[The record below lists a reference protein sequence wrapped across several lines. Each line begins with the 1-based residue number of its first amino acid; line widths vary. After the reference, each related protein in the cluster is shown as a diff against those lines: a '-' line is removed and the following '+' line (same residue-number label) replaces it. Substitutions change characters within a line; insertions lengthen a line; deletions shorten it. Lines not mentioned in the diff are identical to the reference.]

1 MKNMFSIVAVKALN
15 AVSVAAADYSG
26 QVYGNGTDTTSGPNV
41 RVDYLDRKAIQL
53 AVPDLIFS
61 SYTDAR
67 TQQRNSGKT
76 FKVPKVHHIL
86 RDINQNDQGIDGE
99 GNIIGNTSWVF
110 NNVAYVDESTAD
122 AAKVAYDATA
132 EGIAAIAGNV
142 EPLVV
147 EITTGGGNLYGSSRN
162 VGNVVSGLPSLA
174 EGASDV
180 NRVGVTRENLE
191 TTLKRRGNYLE
202 YTDELELFSDINM
215 VMEYKTKLARLA
227 MEVRDDEVQLGML
240 GGAGVRFYS
249 GTATSLATI
258 GTGDEDARITYDFT
272 RKIAKRLKTNLAEKN
287 ASIITGSQK
296 FGTTTVNSAY
306 YAIIGEDVKYDV
318 ETIDEYSSVEDYAYA
333 NNLAR
338 NEVGKMHETR
348 FIETTRMMK
357 YEGAGAAVTTNIGQQ
372 ETGGNYDVFPIVY
385 PTKGSYAVVGLQ
397 GAGGVKFKSKEPGV
411 ATDTDKYG
419 VKGFHSYNYWFA
431 SLALQAD
438 KLLVAYVGASV

>member
-1 MKNMFSIVAVKALN
+1 MST
-15 AVSVAAADYSG
+15 YSG
-26 QVYGNGTDTTSGPNV
+26 NKYNSGTDATSGPNV
-41 RVDYLDRKAIQL
+41 RVDYLDRKAIKL

-61 SYTDAR
+61 NFADAR

-76 FKVPKVHHIL
+76 FKVPKIHHIL

-99 GNIIGNTSWVF
+99 GNIIGNTSWIF
-110 NNVAYVDESTAD
+110 NNVAYADQTAAT
-122 AAKVAYDATA
+122 AAKSAYDATD
-132 EGIAAIAGNV
+132 EGIAAKANNV
-142 EPLVV
+142 EPLVIDV
-147 EITTGGGNLYGSSRN
+147 TTGGGNLYGSSRN

-191 TTLKRRGNYLE
+191 TTLRRRGNYIE
-202 YTDELELFSDINM
+202 YTDEVELFSDINM

-227 MEVRDDEVQLGML
+227 IEVRDDEVQLGML

-249 GTATSLATI
+249 GTATSLATV
-258 GTGDEDARITYDFT
+258 GNGDEDGRITYDFI

-306 YAIIGEDVKYDV
+306 YAICGQDVTYDL
-318 ETIDEYSSVEDYAYA
+318 ESIAEYSSVEDYAYA
-333 NNLAR
+333 KNLAR
-338 NEVGKMHETR
+338 GEVGKMHETR
-348 FIETTRMMK
+348 FVETTRMMK
-357 YEGAGAAVTTNIGQQ
+357 YEGAGATVGTNIGQQ
-372 ETGGNYDVFPIVY
+372 ETNGKYDVFPIVY

-397 GAGGVKFKSKEPGV
+397 GKGGITFKAKEPGK

-419 VKGFHSYNYWFA
+419 LKGFHSYSYFFA
-431 SLALQAD
+431 SLALQSD
-438 KLLVAYVGASV
+438 KLLVAYVTASI